1 MNKLLILLALIA
13 VRWPPQ
19 AAGQV
24 LVAGST
30 GNDALS
36 ATALATDG
44 AVYAAGTHNAPLTLG
59 GTTLPNNGGYDFL
72 LLKTTP
78 AGALDWTVSGGSF
91 LDEETVGVAAHPQGG
106 VVCAG
111 AFWFTAQFGDLQL
124 QAAQNPKAIFLI
136 RYNSAGQPQWGK
148 VLDGGSLKAAG
159 DLAVAPDGSIYL
171 SGFFQGQLV
180 FGTDTTLVAHG
191 NTDFFLAKFTAT
203 GQLLWALNCGGQED
217 TRGEALAV
225 DPVTGDV
232 VATGF
237 YDKQAQFGDQTL
249 VANTSDRDV
258 FVARF
263 NSQGQVLWARRAGG
277 VHDDNV
283 SDLAID
289 ATGHIYLTGSFIGV
303 INLAEGFSIQS
314 LNGIPDFYLLR
325 YAPDGTPLLARSM
338 GGALQEQATGIAI
351 HGETIT
357 ICGYFEGSMSIDGFS
372 LTTNNGQVRAFLAVF
387 DPALQLTRLEGLQ
400 SPGDALALSLVAD
413 DAGQCW
419 VSGNFRQSIQ
429 FGNQTYPAIGGFDA
443 FLARLSLVTGTSAP
457 AVPEP
462 EVFVFPNPTNDTC
475 TLQTPWPD
483 YEVLLFDAAGRQ
495 RFAGRNTR
503 ELFLGNYPSGT
514 YTLYIRSPK
523 GRAVRKIIVP

>member
-1 MNKLLILLALIA
+1 MNKLLILLAALAMSQSNTTAQALI
-13 VRWPPQ
+13 
-19 AAGQV
+19 
-24 LVAGST
+24 AGST
-30 GNDALS
+30 GNDALN
-36 ATALATDG
+36 ATAVAPNG
-44 AVYAAGTHNAPLTLG
+44 AVYASGTYNAPLNIG
-59 GTTLPNNGGYDFL
+59 GTTLPNSGGQDFL
-72 LLKTTP
+72 LVKTTP
-78 AGALDWTVSGGSF
+78 GGALDWAVSGGSF
-91 LDEETVGVAAHPQGG
+91 LDEESAGLAAHSQGG

-111 AFWFTAQFGDLQL
+111 AFWFTAQFGNLQL

-148 VLDGGSLKAAG
+148 VLDGASLKAAG

-171 SGFFQGQLV
+171 TGYFQGQLV
-180 FGTDTTLVAHG
+180 FGTDTTLAAHG

-203 GQLLWALNCGGQED
+203 GQLIWALNCGGQEE
-217 TRGEALAV
+217 TRGVALAV
-225 DPVTGDV
+225 DPTTGDV
-232 VATGF
+232 VASGF
-237 YDKQAQFGDQTL
+237 YDKQAQFGEQIL

-263 NSQGQVLWARRAGG
+263 NANGQVLWARRAGG

-303 INLAEGFSIQS
+303 INLAENFSIQS

-351 HGETIT
+351 HGESIT
-357 ICGYFEGSMSIDGFS
+357 VCGYFEGSMTIDGHS
-372 LTTNNGQVRAFLAVF
+372 LSANAGQVRAFLAAF
-387 DPALQLTRLEGLQ
+387 DPALQATHLEALS
-400 SPGDALALSLVAD
+400 SPGDALALSLVPD
-413 DAGQCW
+413 GTGQLW
-419 VSGNFRQSIQ
+419 VSGSFRPSIQ
-429 FGNQTYPAIGGFDA
+429 FGAQTYPAAGGFDA
-443 FLARLSLVTGTSAP
+443 FLARLNLVTSTDTP
-457 AVPEP
+457 AAPEP
-462 EVFVFPNPTNDTC
+462 EIRIFPNPANDTC
-475 TLQTPWPD
+475 TLQTPWAN

-495 RFAGRNTR
+495 VFAGRNTR

-514 YTLYIRSPK
+514 YTLFVRSRE

>member
-1 MNKLLILLALIA
+1 MNKWRLLLIFLFVAAWRQAAAQALIA
-13 VRWPPQ
+13 GG
-19 AAGQV
+19 A
-24 LVAGST
+24 
-30 GNDALS
+30 GNDALNTTS
-36 ATALATDG
+36 LAMDG
-44 AVYAAGTHNAPLTLG
+44 AVYAAGTYDAALNLG
-59 GTTLPNNGGYDFL
+59 GTLLPNYGGQDFF

-78 AGALDWTVSGGSF
+78 AGDLDWAVSGGSF
-91 LDEETVGVAAHPQGG
+91 LDEESAGVAAHPQGG

-111 AFWFTAQFGDLQL
+111 AFWVTAQFGVLQL

-136 RYNSAGQPQWGK
+136 RYNNTGQPQWGK
-148 VLDGGSLKAAG
+148 VLDGGSLKAAS

-180 FGTDTTLVAHG
+180 FGTDTTLTAHG

-203 GQLLWALNCGGQED
+203 GQLIWALNCGGQED

-237 YDKQAQFGDQTL
+237 YNKQAAFGDETL

-258 FVARF
+258 FIARF
-263 NSQGQVLWARRAGG
+263 SADGQVLWARRAGG

-303 INLAEGFSIQS
+303 INLADGFSIQS

-325 YAPDGTPLLARSM
+325 YTPDGTPLLARSM
-338 GGALQEQATGIAI
+338 GGVLQEQATSIALHGENIAI
-351 HGETIT
+351 S
-357 ICGYFEGSMSIDGFS
+357 GYFEGTMAIDGFS
-372 LTTNNGQVRAFLAVF
+372 LTANNGQVRAFWAVF
-387 DPALQLTRLEGLQ
+387 DPALQLTRLEGLN
-400 SPGDALALSLVAD
+400 STGDALALSLAAN
-413 DAGQCW
+413 DAGQLW
-419 VSGNFRQSIQ
+419 ASGSFRQSIQ
-429 FGNQTYPAIGGFDA
+429 FGNQTYPATGGFDG
-443 FLARLSLVTGTSAP
+443 FLARLSLVTGTNAP
-457 AVPEP
+457 GVSPP
-462 EVFVFPNPTNDTC
+462 EVLVFPNPANDTC
-475 TLQTPWPD
+475 TLQTPWAD
-483 YEVLLFDAAGRQ
+483 YEVLLFDASGRQ